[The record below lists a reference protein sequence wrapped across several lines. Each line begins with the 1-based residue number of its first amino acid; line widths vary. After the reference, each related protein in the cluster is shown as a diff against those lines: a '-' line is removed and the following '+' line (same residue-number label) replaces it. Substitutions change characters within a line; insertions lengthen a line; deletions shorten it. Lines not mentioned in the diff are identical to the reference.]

1 MNKKDSGIGMTLKEI
16 KDKYFPNRSLEELKG
31 LREEDFVSIRDAF
44 NSIPTYYQQKEKKIN
59 SSKKDASSK
68 KDNSFHTVVHPD
80 VKNVLYPK

>member
-44 NSIPTYYQQKEKKIN
+44 NSIPTYYQPKEKKN
-59 SSKKDASSK
+59 NSSK